1 MMRAKLF
8 GCFLIAAAAFTPAAA
23 NARAA
28 QTPKKEYLSAS
39 EADKIRDAETPDE
52 RIRLFVSF
60 AADRILK
67 LKYELAHPTAD
78 RRRNER
84 LNSLVNNYSSC
95 LDDAADLVL
104 LAIDKQQDIHIALK
118 QFDAKGKEFLAYLT
132 DLSKNGPE
140 PSVYK
145 DNLDDAIESTNDAM
159 KTVEKATKEIA
170 PPPVR
175 RKQ

>member
-1 MMRAKLF
+1 MRRAKLL
-8 GCFLIAAAAFTPAAA
+8 GCIVIAAAVSLAAA
-23 NARAA
+23 GAHAA
-28 QTPKKEYLSAS
+28 QTTKKEYLSAS
-39 EADKIRDAETPDE
+39 EADKIRDAETPEE

-95 LDDAADLVL
+95 LDDAVDLVM
-104 LAIDKQQDIHIALK
+104 LAIDKQQDIHVALK
-118 QFDAKGKEFLAYLT
+118 VFDAKGKEFLAYLT
-132 DLSKNGPE
+132 DLSKNGPDL
-140 PSVYK
+140 SVYK
-145 DNLDDAIESTNDAM
+145 DNLDDALESTNDAI
-159 KTVEKATKEIA
+159 KAVEKATKEIA

>member
-1 MMRAKLF
+1 MMRAKIL
-8 GCFLIAAAAFTPAAA
+8 GCILIATALSLSAASAQPA
-23 NARAA
+23 
-28 QTPKKEYLSAS
+28 QSTKKEYLSAS

-60 AADRILK
+60 AADRIVK

-84 LNSLVNNYSSC
+84 LNALVNNYSSC
-95 LDDAADLVL
+95 MDDAADLVL
-104 LAIDKQQDIHIALK
+104 LAIDKQQDIHLALK

-140 PSVYK
+140 LSVYK
-145 DNLDDAIESTNDAM
+145 DNLDDALESTNDAM
-159 KTVEKATKEIA
+159 KAVEKATKEIA

>member
-1 MMRAKLF
+1 MMRAKIL
-8 GCFLIAAAAFTPAAA
+8 GCIVIASAFSLSAASAQ
-23 NARAA
+23 AA
-28 QTPKKEYLSAS
+28 QGTKKEYLSAS

-60 AADRILK
+60 AADRIIK

-78 RRRNER
+78 RRRSER
-84 LNSLVNNYSSC
+84 LNALVNNYSSC
-95 LDDAADLVL
+95 MDDAADLVL
-104 LAIDKQQDIHIALK
+104 LAIDKQQDIHLALK

-140 PSVYK
+140 LSVYK
-145 DNLDDAIESTNDAM
+145 DNLDDALESTNDAM
-159 KTVEKATKEIA
+159 KAVEKATKEIA